1 MPQCPLCLA
10 VVKHFY
16 GHTCPSERTASAPSD
31 ADFIAQ
37 AKKWC
42 EEIATLSDGEI
53 VCKLADILAERYAAI
68 AALKANVEYDERR
81 FERIRFLCFGD
92 VSERYAGRNPD
103 SLKQEMEWAEE
114 RTGEAF
120 RKLRDRVL
128 GIPEN
133 VTMEARRD
141 GRPPQQ

>member
-1 MPQCPLCLA
+1 
-10 VVKHFY
+10 
-16 GHTCPSERTASAPSD
+16 
-31 ADFIAQ
+31 
-37 AKKWC
+37 
-42 EEIATLSDGEI
+42 
-53 VCKLADILAERYAAI
+53 
-68 AALKANVEYDERR
+68 
-81 FERIRFLCFGD
+81 

-133 VTMEARRD
+133 ADVEARREVLPNPSD
-141 GRPPQQ
+141 G

>member
-1 MPQCPLCLA
+1 MPECPNCSE
-10 VVKHFY
+10 
-16 GHTCPSERTASAPSD
+16 CPSERTALEPSATTPGSPSSD

-92 VSERYAGRNPD
+92 VSERYAGWNPD

-114 RTGEAF
+114 RTGESF

-128 GIPEN
+128 GLQEN
-133 VTMEARRD
+133 AKSPGAGATE
-141 GRPPQQ
+141 